1 MDDCN
6 ITSMECR
13 LWNTLNENRTL
24 ISHITQVCTIPG
36 QISWIMLHFYWKNPA
51 MHQLHASP
59 FIPMVGITKL
69 NLSTLGEGIT
79 IIVLNKNPIRDVE
92 MASPGGFRAWQVISL
107 QGRTS
112 AWWPLWSELG
122 AEPSSSISLVFS
134 LQASHLISFNL
145 TFAPGEV
152 FTRFLCHDYHERR
165 KWIKLVFCKEQIP
178 DKSLALE
185 SNLFKWYFLD

>member
-1 MDDCN
+1 MEHIEWKQDFDFSYN
-6 ITSMECR
+6 TGMHHPWADFLDYAPFLLEESSNAPTSCFSIYT
-13 LWNTLNENRTL
+13 N
-24 ISHITQVCTIPG
+24 
-36 QISWIMLHFYWKNPA
+36 
-51 MHQLHASP
+51 
-59 FIPMVGITKL
+59 GITKL

-79 IIVLNKNPIRDVE
+79 IIILNKNPIRDVE
-92 MASPGGFRAWQVISL
+92 MAFPGGFRAWQVISL

-152 FTRFLCHDYHERR
+152 FTRFLCHDYH
-165 KWIKLVFCKEQIP
+165 
-178 DKSLALE
+178 
-185 SNLFKWYFLD
+185 